1 MRAILI
7 AAALLLLPAAVA
19 HAYTPT
25 ERALYTDG
33 PSGRYLLDQGWST
46 ARARGGP
53 WRPVSIPNAFNAR
66 NYSQRSERSWVQW
79 YRERFTLPSTTG
91 SADVALNVTGPNN
104 FHVSLPVTAG
114 DVGAGQLAKIS
125 TTFAIPNAALW
136 SPQHPN
142 LYELTAMLPGG
153 QTTTIQFGVRR
164 WSKAPDG

>member
-33 PSGRYLLDQGWST
+33 PSGRYLLDQGWSS
-46 ARARGGP
+46 ARARSGP

-91 SADVALNVTGPNN
+91 TSGWRIRFESVNT
-104 FHVSLPVTAG
+104 S
-114 DVGAGQLAKIS
+114 
-125 TTFAIPNAALW
+125 
-136 SPQHPN
+136 
-142 LYELTAMLPGG
+142 
-153 QTTTIQFGVRR
+153 
-164 WSKAPDG
+164 